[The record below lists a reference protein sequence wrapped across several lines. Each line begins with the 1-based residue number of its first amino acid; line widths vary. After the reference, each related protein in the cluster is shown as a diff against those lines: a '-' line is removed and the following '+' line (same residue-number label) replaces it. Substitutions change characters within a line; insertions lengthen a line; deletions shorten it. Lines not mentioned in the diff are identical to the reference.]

1 MATLGHRRLVRSC
14 RYPRLTWRYARWR
27 YIDNLS
33 PLLAYRLGRRWHS
46 NRRSHELAKLN
57 QDGVVITSA
66 QALLGSDSYFEELTS
81 AVGKLERNHADAI
94 ASACAAFNA
103 LAWAGIAISKDELA
117 HIFLDFHQGKND
129 QSRRPGGVGLGFTL

>member
-14 RYPRLTWRYARWR
+14 RYPRLTRRYARWR

-33 PLLAYRLGRRWHS
+33 PLLADRLGRRLHS
-46 NRRSHELAKLN
+46 NRRSHQLAKLN

-81 AVGKLERNHADAI
+81 AVGELERNHADAI
-94 ASACAAFNA
+94 ASARAAFNA
-103 LAWAGIAISKDELA
+103 LALAGIGISKDEVA
-117 HIFLDFHQGKND
+117 YIF
-129 QSRRPGGVGLGFTL
+129 GVPSG

>member
-33 PLLAYRLGRRWHS
+33 PLLAYRCGRRWHL
-46 NRRSHELAKLN
+46 NRRSHELTKLN
-57 QDGVVITSA
+57 QDGVVIPSA
-66 QALLGSDSYFEELTS
+66 QALLGSDSYSYFEELTS

-94 ASACAAFNA
+94 ASARAAFNA
-103 LAWAGIAISKDELA
+103 RA
-117 HIFLDFHQGKND
+117 
-129 QSRRPGGVGLGFTL
+129 

>member
-1 MATLGHRRLVRSC
+1 MQDGV
-14 RYPRLTWRYARWR
+14 
-27 YIDNLS
+27 DNLS
-33 PLLAYRLGRRWHS
+33 PLVAYRLGRRWHS

-66 QALLGSDSYFEELTS
+66 QALLGSDSYFEEFTS

-94 ASACAAFNA
+94 ASACAALNA
-103 LAWAGIAISKDELA
+103 LAWAGIGISKDELA

>member
-33 PLLAYRLGRRWHS
+33 PLLAYRCGRRLHS

-81 AVGKLERNHADAI
+81 QW
-94 ASACAAFNA
+94 ASSSGTMRTQLPAHV
-103 LAWAGIAISKDELA
+103 LPLMPWRELA
-117 HIFLDFHQGKND
+117 
-129 QSRRPGGVGLGFTL
+129 

>member
-14 RYPRLTWRYARWR
+14 SYPRLTRRYARWR

-33 PLLAYRLGRRWHS
+33 PLLAYRFGRRWHS

-81 AVGKLERNHADAI
+81 AVGKLERNMRTQLPAHV
-94 ASACAAFNA
+94 
-103 LAWAGIAISKDELA
+103 LPLMPWRELA
-117 HIFLDFHQGKND
+117 
-129 QSRRPGGVGLGFTL
+129 